1 MTKAKKQT
9 EAKIEMPPAQIITQE
24 QAVLR
29 VLAEIQARLIR
40 IEEKL
45 NE

>member
-1 MTKAKKQT
+1 MTKTKTQT
-9 EAKIEMPPAQIITQE
+9 QIEMPPAQIITQE

-29 VLAEIQARLIR
+29 VLAEIQARLQR
-40 IEEKL
+40 IEDKL

>member
-1 MTKAKKQT
+1 MTPKAKKQAPVET
-9 EAKIEMPPAQIITQE
+9 PPVQIITQE

-29 VLAEIQARLIR
+29 VLAEIQTRLMR

>member
-1 MTKAKKQT
+1 MTKTNTQPQ
-9 EAKIEMPPAQIITQE
+9 IEMPPAQIITQE

-29 VLAEIQARLIR
+29 VLAEIQTRLQR
-40 IEEKL
+40 IEDKL

>member
-1 MTKAKKQT
+1 MTKTKTPPQ
-9 EAKIEMPPAQIITQE
+9 IEMPPAQIITQE

-29 VLAEIQARLIR
+29 VLAEIQARLQR
-40 IEEKL
+40 IEDKL